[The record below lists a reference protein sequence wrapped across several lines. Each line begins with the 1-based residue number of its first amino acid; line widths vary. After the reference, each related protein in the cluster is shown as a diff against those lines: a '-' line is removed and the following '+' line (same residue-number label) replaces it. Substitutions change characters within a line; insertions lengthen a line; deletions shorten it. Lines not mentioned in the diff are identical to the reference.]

1 MVKTTKT
8 IEDALRQAMLKKEAD
23 KVSVLRMLVAGLKNS
38 RIEKGEDLNEEDEMK
53 VVKKEAKKRTEA
65 IEMYKKAGRSE
76 LVEKETKELKMLKEY
91 LPEEMGEE
99 KIKEMVAEMKQAG
112 KLGDDFGSAMKA
124 VMGRLKGKADGKL
137 VAAAVKQEL

>member
-112 KLGDDFGSAMKA
+112 ELGDDFGSAMKA